1 MGNKSINET
10 IKERRSVRTF
20 DGKGVSEEEKAQLIK
35 TAEEAVNPY
44 GIDVETRV
52 LDAGEHGLKSPVIA
66 GADTYVAMKLERQPH
81 FEEALGYSFE
91 KFCLDAWEL
100 GFGTTIIGGTM
111 NRPAFEDAMALE
123 DGQLMPVVTP
133 IGRVAKRMSIKEVAM
148 RKGVGADKRRA
159 FGDLFFSESFERP
172 LTAGDAGEL
181 AEILEMVRLA
191 PSAVNKQP
199 WRLVVSGN
207 KVHFYL
213 KPDKGFVSDSVGDMQ
228 KIDMGI
234 AICHF
239 CLAAAEKGMETK
251 LEIADPGLE
260 TAAGTEYIATIVL

>member
-1 MGNKSINET
+1 MAFLELVKQRYSCRSYQEKSVEQE
-10 IKERRSVRTF
+10 KLDYVMECVRF
-20 DGKGVSEEEKAQLIK
+20 
-35 TAEEAVNPY
+35 
-44 GIDVETRV
+44 
-52 LDAGEHGLKSPVIA
+52 
-66 GADTYVAMKLERQPH
+66 
-81 FEEALGYSFE
+81 
-91 KFCLDAWEL
+91 
-100 GFGTTIIGGTM
+100 
-111 NRPAFEDAMALE
+111 
-123 DGQLMPVVTP
+123 
-133 IGRVAKRMSIKEVAM
+133 
-148 RKGVGADKRRA
+148 
-159 FGDLFFSESFERP
+159 
-172 LTAGDAGEL
+172 
-181 AEILEMVRLA
+181 A

-260 TAAGTEYIATIVL
+260 TAAGKAYIATIDIVS